1 MNNNIQTQMAETVVV
16 QPPLRPKPDA
26 LTVGTLANATQM
38 KPAVRRFSRRAF
50 IPASL
55 LCVGGIFL
63 AHRQFTTTAAR
74 AELERRQR
82 TALQAL
88 QKQARQ
94 GVEKADKADV
104 AAMRQHRSVLVE
116 KLTKA
121 HASGLSA
128 IPAASEQLGGF
139 WNCAGMI
146 ARLAQDLVQGGNSA
160 SQHLASC
167 LPAMMS
173 SATQMQ
179 GAAQAALGSLHHE
192 ALGRTHVL
200 CAELLQSAREL
211 PVGVPDMSVMQPLT
225 GMMDSV
231 QQQQLELGAAAVL
244 LPVDILWTAA
254 ATRELFAGLLMPYA
268 RRAAA
273 MLGTN
278 VALIAADGPL
288 PFGDVVALLG
298 DIGFGLWTAW
308 DIYWLS
314 RNLPGEIAKTLRQG
328 IDNMRDQAL
337 AAFDEAS
344 ARMLKT
350 LKSQRQQAVQPALA
364 LDPNMPLPTRTTI

>member
-1 MNNNIQTQMAETVVV
+1 MNKNIQSQVAETVVAKLT
-16 QPPLRPKPDA
+16 LRPEVDVLP
-26 LTVGTLANATQM
+26 VGTLANATQV

-63 AHRQFTTTAAR
+63 AHRQLATNAAR
-74 AELERRQR
+74 AEFERRQR
-82 TALQAL
+82 SALQAL
-88 QKQARQ
+88 QKQASQ
-94 GVEKADKADV
+94 GLEKAEKADV
-104 AAMRQHRSVLVE
+104 AAMRQQRAVLVE
-116 KLTKA
+116 KLTAA
-121 HASGLSA
+121 HASGLLK

-167 LPAMMS
+167 LPAVMT

-192 ALGRTHVL
+192 ALGRTHGL

-211 PVGVPDMSVMQPLT
+211 PAGVPDMSVMQPLT

-231 QQQQLELGAAAVL
+231 QRQQVELGAAAAL

-278 VALIAADGPL
+278 IALIAADGPL

-298 DIGFGLWTAW
+298 DIGFSLWTAW
-308 DIYWLS
+308 GIYWLS
-314 RNLPGEIAKTLRQG
+314 QNLPGEIAKTLRQG
-328 IDNMRDQAL
+328 LDNMRDQTL

-344 ARMLKT
+344 VLMLKT

-364 LDPNMPLPTRTTI
+364 VDLDIQLPITTTA